1 MHKNKLVVNDNDNVN
16 DILIRKVFEIIL
28 DQLLI
33 LDTGKLNFPC
43 LDKKTQKITMEQFC
57 DQEAKWTAKG
67 VVLFVN
73 MKYVDLN
80 AKNMVEV
87 LYVSI

>member
-16 DILIRKVFEIIL
+16 DFLIRKVFEIIL

-43 LDKKTQKITMEQFC
+43 LDKKTQKMTMEQFC
-57 DQEAKWTAKG
+57 DQEAKWTAKR

>member
-1 MHKNKLVVNDNDNVN
+1 M
-16 DILIRKVFEIIL
+16 
-28 DQLLI
+28 
-33 LDTGKLNFPC
+33 
-43 LDKKTQKITMEQFC
+43 TMEQFC